1 LNKMEKH
8 LKFGIWYSRIL
19 LLLVSILFTS
29 IALKDLLHPFE
40 AAKQSNITLSSATAF
55 SVFRVSMGA
64 LPLGF
69 AIFTFVSLFSQR
81 QISRGLLL
89 VFILV
94 GITTLVRIASLK
106 IDGKSDFGQKVLI
119 PEIVI
124 TILSAVG
131 LYLDQRRTK
140 SQENV

>member
-1 LNKMEKH
+1 MEKH
-8 LKFGIWYSRIL
+8 LTFGIWYNRIL
-19 LLLVSILFTS
+19 LLLVSILFAS
-29 IALKDLLHPFE
+29 IGLKNLVDPFE
-40 AAKQSNITLSSATAF
+40 AARQSNITLSSATAF
-55 SVFRVSMGA
+55 SVARVSMGA

-69 AIFTFVSLFSQR
+69 AIFTFITLFSQR

-106 IDGKSDFGQKVLI
+106 IDGNSDFGHRVLI

-124 TILSAVG
+124 TILSALG
-131 LYLDQRRTK
+131 LYLDQRRTRPQK
-140 SQENV
+140 TV

>member
-1 LNKMEKH
+1 
-8 LKFGIWYSRIL
+8 
-19 LLLVSILFTS
+19 
-29 IALKDLLHPFE
+29 
-40 AAKQSNITLSSATAF
+40 
-55 SVFRVSMGA
+55 MGA

-69 AIFTFVSLFSQR
+69 AIFTFVALFSQR

-94 GITTLVRIASLK
+94 GIITLVRIASLK
-106 IDGKSDFGQKVLI
+106 IDGNSDFGEKVLI

-140 SQENV
+140 AQKMV

>member
-1 LNKMEKH
+1 MDKH

-29 IALKDLLHPFE
+29 IALKNLLHPFE

-81 QISRGLLL
+81 QVSRGLLL
-89 VFILV
+89 VFVLV

-106 IDGKSDFGQKVLI
+106 IDGNSDFGEKVLI

-131 LYLDQRRTK
+131 FYLDQRRTK
-140 SQENV
+140 HKKMV